1 MAGPLAVL
9 GQGFQGLGDEG
20 HVVLIDVETQQP
32 QPPRGAA
39 AHDVEEL
46 QRLAHQVV
54 VGLVVL
60 APEEVLPSKICS
72 YGAEQHHF
80 VGGGGGAVLIPL
92 PTSPPATV

>member
-80 VGGGGGAVLIPL
+80 VGGGGAVLIPL